1 MKIIETIKNFKE
13 LIASLFFFSG
23 ILFAA
28 YNHFAPADSVA
39 KLECALESQRVLAIE
54 LDKQNS
60 NFRNKIAAQDSERL
74 LTDLLIL
81 IMKER
86 DDSPA
91 LKSFRDDLIEHIRPK
106 IEKARSAINSLEIEA
121 ARINSQVTNYQNKVT
136 KKECPN
142 D

>member
-13 LIASLFFFSG
+13 LIASL
-23 ILFAA
+23 LFLAAVSLAA
-28 YNHFAPADSVA
+28 YSHFAPATRVD
-39 KLECALESQRVLAIE
+39 KLECALESQRILAIE

-60 NFRNKIAAQDSERL
+60 NFRNRIAAQDNERL

-91 LKSFRDDLIEHIRPK
+91 LKSFSSDLIEHIKPK
-106 IEKARSAINSLEIEA
+106 IEVTRSTINNLEIEA
-121 ARINSQVTNYQNKVT
+121 ASINAQVTNYQNKVT

>member
-1 MKIIETIKNFKE
+1 MSIIKTIKDFKE
-13 LIASLFFFSG
+13 LIASLLFLTGVS
-23 ILFAA
+23 FAA
-28 YNHFAPADSVA
+28 YSHFAPADRVA

-60 NFRNKIAAQDSERL
+60 NFRNRIAAQDNERL

-86 DDSPA
+86 QDSPA
-91 LKSFRDDLIEHIRPK
+91 LKSFRDDLVEHIKPK
-106 IEKARSAINSLEIEA
+106 IDEARSVINELEIEA
-121 ARINSQVTNYQNKVT
+121 ASINAQVTNYQNKVT